1 MAGRFEM
8 INDDGTDAECGDEI
22 DDDEPGYCPNCAG
35 SGEGMY
41 DGTRCGSCGGSGV
54 ERDDSGREDWEA
66 SRADERND
74 AAKFDD

>member
-1 MAGRFEM
+1 MNTTD
-8 INDDGTDAECGDEI
+8 IDDDVVE

-41 DGTRCGSCGGSGV
+41 DGSRCSKCHGSGV
-54 ERDDSGREDWEA
+54 ERNDDDREDYES

-74 AAKFDD
+74 ARMFGDD